1 MSNNKLENV
10 IRYMLKARKLILNSS
25 EKNDSMVL
33 AQMNGIEQRSQ
44 KYSSICNLC
53 DKEISVGILMQKRT
67 FKKYIGI
74 NDFPYGKRKIRSLLH
89 SMHKYVIT

>member
-44 KYSSICNLC
+44 KY
-53 DKEISVGILMQKRT
+53 
-67 FKKYIGI
+67 
-74 NDFPYGKRKIRSLLH
+74 
-89 SMHKYVIT
+89 

>member
-10 IRYMLKARKLILNSS
+10 IRYMLKAIKLILNSS

-44 KYSSICNLC
+44 KYSSIRNLC
-53 DKEISVGILMQKRT
+53 DKEIISGD
-67 FKKYIGI
+67 I
-74 NDFPYGKRKIRSLLH
+74 NAEMNL
-89 SMHKYVIT
+89 